1 MIRQPQH
8 CKRFSNAS
16 YPAGREEDRGVP
28 DRIVHHRG
36 KSGIVLAVNLEWLV
50 AKARRTDS
58 IIEFVPQV
66 GDFVAVDEP
75 LFYLYG
81 IVAQSMKGGSA
92 PWSLSGRNAASS
104 RTLCSRFASWSIL
117 R

>member
-1 MIRQPQH
+1 MLLT
-8 CKRFSNAS
+8 
-16 YPAGREEDRGVP
+16 PAGREEDRGVP

-66 GDFVAVDEP
+66 VISSRWTNP
-75 LFYLYG
+75 CSICTG

-92 PWSLSGRNAASS
+92 PWSLSGRNAAWS
-104 RTLCSRFASWSIL
+104 RTPCSRFASWSIL